1 MLCLGGHLL
10 WGKGWAPVMVQSVV
24 ENESE
29 QELEDQLD
37 VELKQSQNQPALESL
52 QSRAS
57 PFFKEETEEP
67 NNCGYH
73 IYHGTN
79 PKNRI
84 WELFFLSIFVCFS
97 LFWFWCWCF
106 WNLFVLFWW

>member
-24 ENESE
+24 ANESE

-67 NNCGYH
+67 TVDTTSTMVLTRRTEFENSL
-73 IYHGTN
+73 
-79 PKNRI
+79 
-84 WELFFLSIFVCFS
+84 LFAICLLCLLSLSSSV
-97 LFWFWCWCF
+97 
-106 WNLFVLFWW
+106 